1 MFVACS
7 TLCYARLPFDQ
18 ATRRIADLEFD
29 RVELVFGAD
38 TEHHELKPSWVAAH
52 RDEALQVIR
61 TTSAVTPSS
70 FEIRFDSTDPDAQ
83 RQQFEALCWIAKAM
97 MVGVVSIEPFAQ
109 GTAGLDAETRRAR
122 EFLAIASRYGVTL
135 ALTTSSASCLADPT
149 AAVNFCKSIPG
160 ISLSL
165 DPSHYINGPFQ
176 SASFDEV
183 FPHVQNCRLRDT
195 TRKPGG
201 FQVKI
206 GQGEVEYTRVVTQ
219 LQRFGYRRGLVV
231 AIEDLAE
238 SDFPTEVE
246 VRKLKLVLES
256 LL

>member
-29 RVELVFGAD
+29 RVELVFGGN
-38 TEHHELKPSWVAAH
+38 TEHRELKTSWVAAN

-70 FEIRFDSTDPDAQ
+70 FEIRFETDDPETQ
-83 RQQFEALCWIAKAM
+83 RQQFEAFCWIAKAM
-97 MVGVVSIEPFAQ
+97 MVGVVSIEPFAH
-109 GTAGLDAETRRAR
+109 GPAGLEQETRRAR
-122 EFLAIASRYGVTL
+122 EFLAISSRYGVSL
-135 ALTTSSASCLADPT
+135 AVTTTSASCLADPT
-149 AAVNFCKSIPG
+149 AAVNFCKATPG
-160 ISLSL
+160 IGLTL

-183 FPHVQNCRLRDT
+183 FPYVQNCRLRDT

-206 GQGEVEYTRVVTQ
+206 GQGEIEYTRVVTQ

-231 AIEDLAE
+231 AIEDLPD